1 MKKHTFLLYA
11 ALAAGLSLS
20 AAAFA
25 GCGSAG
31 AGAGSA
37 AESAEQGESGDGAS
51 EDGSQT
57 GEEQAK
63 EVEFSEPEETVGPPR
78 IEIDVLEKTTDY
90 RDENDGHV
98 LVHLTNTELVPGGNE
113 AAAYPALADRMKS
126 ISRDDLT
133 YKQDVLKKTIKSC
146 MDAYAAHSETF
157 TTMQVGIDVIMG
169 RTDEEIVSFMKKEYS
184 DLDGESPFW
193 TYQGM
198 SIDPKSGSSIKISSI
213 VTDQELLPDLLAEE
227 LRSKEPEVY
236 ERLCPPPP
244 ETEPE
249 TTAAEGTK
257 EDSEESAGD
266 DTEASAAEET
276 AESEPETEPAPDPAV
291 VKTIRDCLK
300 RYSGNGE
307 SLWCLT
313 PEGLRFYFGP
323 YALGAGSGEQILT
336 IRQEDHPEL
345 FTLSIVNY
353 PEITARTRTAERLFP
368 LENVSVTGAY
378 TAFDVDETKYPGLAA
393 ALKTYE
399 EEAAA
404 RVNEKLDAWE
414 KEAGNITDETV
425 FKRDFRIVAQDV
437 TADINTLTFDEV
449 ILTTDE
455 TSEEAKEE
463 GRSTLTWDIK
473 TGRSKKE

>member
-11 ALAAGLSLS
+11 ALAAGLSIS

-37 AESAEQGESGDGAS
+37 AESAEQGESA
-51 EDGSQT
+51 
-57 GEEQAK
+57 GETDAAQETEA
-63 EVEFSEPEETVGPPR
+63 EEFSEPEETVGPPR

-146 MDAYAAHSETF
+146 MDEYAAHSETF

-198 SIDPKSGSSIKISSI
+198 SIDPKSGSSIKLSSI

-249 TTAAEGTK
+249 TTAAEETK

-353 PEITARTRTAERLFP
+353 PEITVRTRTSERIFP

-378 TAFDVDETKYPGLAA
+378 TAFDVDETKYPGLAK

-404 RVNEKLDAWE
+404 RVNEKLDGWE

-425 FKRDFRIVAQDV
+425 FKRDFRVAAQNI

-473 TGRSKKE
+473 TGRSKIE

>member
-11 ALAAGLSLS
+11 ALAAGLSIS

-37 AESAEQGESGDGAS
+37 AESAEQGESA
-51 EDGSQT
+51 
-57 GEEQAK
+57 GETDAAQETEA
-63 EVEFSEPEETVGPPR
+63 EEFSEPEETVGPPR

-146 MDAYAAHSETF
+146 MDEYTAHSETF

-198 SIDPKSGSSIKISSI
+198 SIDPKSGSSIKLSSI

-249 TTAAEGTK
+249 TTAAEETK

-353 PEITARTRTAERLFP
+353 PEITARTRTSERIFP
-368 LENVSVTGAY
+368 LESVSVTGAY
-378 TAFDVDETKYPGLAA
+378 AAFDVDETKYPGLAK

-425 FKRDFRIVAQDV
+425 FKRDFRIVAQNI

-449 ILTTDE
+449 ILSTDE

>member
-31 AGAGSA
+31 GAGNA
-37 AESAEQGESGDGAS
+37 AKSAEQGESGDGAS

-57 GEEQAK
+57 GEEQAE

-98 LVHLTNTELVPGGNE
+98 LVHLTNTELVPGNSE
-113 AAAYPALADRMKS
+113 TAAYPALADRLKS

-146 MDAYAAHSETF
+146 MDEYAAHSETF

-193 TYQGM
+193 TYQGIN
-198 SIDPKSGSSIKISSI
+198 IDPKSGSSIKLSSV
-213 VTDQELLPDLLAEE
+213 VTDQEILPDLLAEE

-249 TTAAEGTK
+249 TTAAEETK

-345 FTLSIVNY
+345 FALSIVNY
-353 PEITARTRTAERLFP
+353 PEITARTRTSERIFP

-378 TAFDVDETKYPGLAA
+378 TVFDVDGTKYPGLAA

-404 RVNEKLDAWE
+404 LVNEKLDEWE
-414 KEAGNITDETV
+414 KEAGTITDETV
-425 FKRDFRIVAQDV
+425 YKRDFRIVAQDV
-437 TADINTLTFDEV
+437 TADINILTFNEV
-449 ILTTDE
+449 ILSTDE

>member
-11 ALAAGLSLS
+11 ALAAGLSIS

-37 AESAEQGESGDGAS
+37 AESAEQGESA
-51 EDGSQT
+51 
-57 GEEQAK
+57 GETDAAQETEA
-63 EVEFSEPEETVGPPR
+63 EEFSEPEETIGPPR

-98 LVHLTNTELVPGGNE
+98 LVHLTNTEVVPGNSE
-113 AAAYPALADRMKS
+113 TAAYPALADRLKS

-146 MDAYAAHSETF
+146 MDEYAAHSETF

-198 SIDPKSGSSIKISSI
+198 SIDPKSGSSIKLSSI

-227 LRSKEPEVY
+227 LRSREPEVY

-249 TTAAEGTK
+249 TTAAEETK
-257 EDSEESAGD
+257 AEENEDTDEGSTAESD
-266 DTEASAAEET
+266 AAEET
-276 AESEPETEPAPDPAV
+276 AESEPETESAPDPAV

-353 PEITARTRTAERLFP
+353 PEITARTRTSERIFP

-378 TAFDVDETKYPGLAA
+378 TAFDVDETKYPGLAE

-399 EEAAA
+399 EEVAA

-414 KEAGNITDETV
+414 KEAEKVTDETV
-425 FKRDFRIVAQDV
+425 FKRDFRIVAQNI

-449 ILTTDE
+449 ILSTDE

>member
-11 ALAAGLSLS
+11 ALAAGLSIS

-37 AESAEQGESGDGAS
+37 AESAEQGESA
-51 EDGSQT
+51 
-57 GEEQAK
+57 GETDAAQETEA
-63 EVEFSEPEETVGPPR
+63 EEFSEPEETVGPPR

-146 MDAYAAHSETF
+146 MDEYTAHSETF

-198 SIDPKSGSSIKISSI
+198 SIDPKSGSSIKLSSI

-227 LRSKEPEVY
+227 LRSKEPAVY

-249 TTAAEGTK
+249 TTAAEETK

-353 PEITARTRTAERLFP
+353 PEITVRTRTSERIFP

-378 TAFDVDETKYPGLAA
+378 TAFDVDETKYPGLAE

-404 RVNEKLDAWE
+404 RVNEKLDGWE

-425 FKRDFRIVAQDV
+425 YKRDFRVAAQNII
-437 TADINTLTFDEV
+437 ADINTLTFDEV
-449 ILTTDE
+449 ILSTDE

-463 GRSTLTWDIK
+463 ERSTLTWDIK

>member
-1 MKKHTFLLYA
+1 
-11 ALAAGLSLS
+11 
-20 AAAFA
+20 
-25 GCGSAG
+25 
-31 AGAGSA
+31 
-37 AESAEQGESGDGAS
+37 ESAEQGESA
-51 EDGSQT
+51 
-57 GEEQAK
+57 GETDAAQETEA
-63 EVEFSEPEETVGPPR
+63 EEFSEPEETIGPPR

-146 MDAYAAHSETF
+146 MDEYAAHSETF

-198 SIDPKSGSSIKISSI
+198 SIDPKSGSSIKLSSI

-249 TTAAEGTK
+249 TTAAEETK

-353 PEITARTRTAERLFP
+353 PEITARTRTSERIFP

-449 ILTTDE
+449 ILSTDE

>member
-1 MKKHTFLLYA
+1 MKKHTFVLYA
-11 ALAAGLSLS
+11 ALAAGLSIS

-37 AESAEQGESGDGAS
+37 AESAEQGESA
-51 EDGSQT
+51 
-57 GEEQAK
+57 GETDAAQETEA
-63 EVEFSEPEETVGPPR
+63 EEFSEPEETVGPPR

-98 LVHLTNTELVPGGNE
+98 LVHLTNTELVPGNSE
-113 AAAYPALADRMKS
+113 TAAYPALADRLKS

-146 MDAYAAHSETF
+146 TDEYAAHSETF

-198 SIDPKSGSSIKISSI
+198 SIDPKSGSSIKLSSI

-249 TTAAEGTK
+249 TTAAEETK

-353 PEITARTRTAERLFP
+353 PEITVRTRTSERIFP

-404 RVNEKLDAWE
+404 RVNEKLDEWE

-425 FKRDFRIVAQDV
+425 FKRDFRVAAQNI

-449 ILTTDE
+449 ILSTDE

>member
-11 ALAAGLSLS
+11 ALAAGLSIS

-37 AESAEQGESGDGAS
+37 AESAEQGESA
-51 EDGSQT
+51 
-57 GEEQAK
+57 GETDAAQETEA
-63 EVEFSEPEETVGPPR
+63 EEFSEPEETVGPPR

-98 LVHLTNTELVPGGNE
+98 LVHLTNTELVPGNSE
-113 AAAYPALADRMKS
+113 TAAYPALADRLKS

-146 MDAYAAHSETF
+146 MDEYAAHSETF

-198 SIDPKSGSSIKISSI
+198 SIDPKSGSSIKLSSI

-249 TTAAEGTK
+249 TTAAEETK

-353 PEITARTRTAERLFP
+353 PEITARTRTSERIFP

-378 TAFDVDETKYPGLAA
+378 TAFDVDETKYPGLAK

-425 FKRDFRIVAQDV
+425 FKRDFRIVAQNI
-437 TADINTLTFDEV
+437 TADINILTFDEV
-449 ILTTDE
+449 ILSTDE

>member
-11 ALAAGLSLS
+11 ALAAGLSIS

-37 AESAEQGESGDGAS
+37 AESAEQGESA
-51 EDGSQT
+51 
-57 GEEQAK
+57 GETDAAQETEA
-63 EVEFSEPEETVGPPR
+63 EEFSEPEETVGPPR

-146 MDAYAAHSETF
+146 MDEYTAHSETF

-198 SIDPKSGSSIKISSI
+198 SIDPKSGSSIKLSSI

-249 TTAAEGTK
+249 TTAVEETK

-276 AESEPETEPAPDPAV
+276 AESELETEPAPDPAV

-353 PEITARTRTAERLFP
+353 PEITVRTRTSERIFP
-368 LENVSVTGAY
+368 LESVSVTGAY
-378 TAFDVDETKYPGLAA
+378 TAFDVDETRYPGLAK

-404 RVNEKLDAWE
+404 RVNEKLDGWE

-449 ILTTDE
+449 ILSTDE

>member
-11 ALAAGLSLS
+11 ALAAGLSIS

-37 AESAEQGESGDGAS
+37 AESAEQGESA
-51 EDGSQT
+51 
-57 GEEQAK
+57 GETDAAQETEA
-63 EVEFSEPEETVGPPR
+63 EEFSEPEETIGPPR

-98 LVHLTNTELVPGGNE
+98 LVHLTNTELVPGNSE
-113 AAAYPALADRMKS
+113 TAAYPALADRLKS

-146 MDAYAAHSETF
+146 MDEYAAHSETF

-198 SIDPKSGSSIKISSI
+198 SIDPKSGSSIKLSSI

-249 TTAAEGTK
+249 TTAAEETK

-353 PEITARTRTAERLFP
+353 PEITARTRTSERIFP

-425 FKRDFRIVAQDV
+425 FKRDFRVAAQNI

-449 ILTTDE
+449 ILSTDE

>member
-11 ALAAGLSLS
+11 ALAAGLSIS

-31 AGAGSA
+31 AGAGNA
-37 AESAEQGESGDGAS
+37 AESAEQGESA
-51 EDGSQT
+51 
-57 GEEQAK
+57 GETDAAQETEA
-63 EVEFSEPEETVGPPR
+63 EEFSEPEETIGPPR

-98 LVHLTNTELVPGGNE
+98 LVHLTNTELVPGNSE
-113 AAAYPALADRMKS
+113 TAAYPALADRLKS

-146 MDAYAAHSETF
+146 MDEYAAHSETF

-198 SIDPKSGSSIKISSI
+198 SIDPKSGSSIKLSSI

-249 TTAAEGTK
+249 TTAAEETK

-313 PEGLRFYFGP
+313 PEGVRFYFGP

-353 PEITARTRTAERLFP
+353 PEITVRTRTSERIFP

-404 RVNEKLDAWE
+404 RVNEKLGEWE
-414 KEAGNITDETV
+414 KEAGKITDETV
-425 FKRDFRIVAQDV
+425 FKRDFRVVAQNI
-437 TADINTLTFDEV
+437 TADINILTFDEV
-449 ILTTDE
+449 ILSTDE

>member
-11 ALAAGLSLS
+11 ALAAGLSIS

-37 AESAEQGESGDGAS
+37 AESAEQGESA
-51 EDGSQT
+51 
-57 GEEQAK
+57 GETDAAQETEA
-63 EVEFSEPEETVGPPR
+63 EEFSEPEETVGPPR

-146 MDAYAAHSETF
+146 MDEYTAHSETF

-198 SIDPKSGSSIKISSI
+198 SIDPKSGSSIKLSSI

-249 TTAAEGTK
+249 TTAAEETK

-353 PEITARTRTAERLFP
+353 PEITVRTRTSERIFP

-378 TAFDVDETKYPGLAA
+378 TAFDVDETKYPGLAK

-425 FKRDFRIVAQDV
+425 FKRDFRVVAQNI

-449 ILTTDE
+449 ILSTDE

>member
-11 ALAAGLSLS
+11 ALAAGLSIS

-37 AESAEQGESGDGAS
+37 AESAEQGESA
-51 EDGSQT
+51 
-57 GEEQAK
+57 GETDAAQETEA
-63 EVEFSEPEETVGPPR
+63 EEFSEPEETVGPPR

-146 MDAYAAHSETF
+146 MDEYAAHSETF

-198 SIDPKSGSSIKISSI
+198 SIDPKSGSSIKLSSI

-249 TTAAEGTK
+249 TTAAEETK

-353 PEITARTRTAERLFP
+353 PEITARTCTSERIFP
-368 LENVSVTGAY
+368 LESVSVTGAY
-378 TAFDVDETKYPGLAA
+378 TAFDVDETKYHGLAK

-404 RVNEKLDAWE
+404 RVNEKLDGWE

-425 FKRDFRIVAQDV
+425 FKRDFRVAAQNI

-449 ILTTDE
+449 ILSTDE

>member
-11 ALAAGLSLS
+11 ALAAGLSIS

-31 AGAGSA
+31 AGAENA
-37 AESAEQGESGDGAS
+37 AESAEQGESA
-51 EDGSQT
+51 
-57 GEEQAK
+57 GETDAAQETEA
-63 EVEFSEPEETVGPPR
+63 EEFSEPEETVGPPR
-78 IEIDVLEKTTDY
+78 IEIDVLEKSTDY

-146 MDAYAAHSETF
+146 MDEYTAHSETF

-198 SIDPKSGSSIKISSI
+198 SIDPKSGSSIKLSSI

-249 TTAAEGTK
+249 TTAAEETK

-353 PEITARTRTAERLFP
+353 PEITVRTRTSERIFP

-378 TAFDVDETKYPGLAA
+378 TAFDVDETKYPGLAK

-425 FKRDFRIVAQDV
+425 FKRDFRVVAQNI

-449 ILTTDE
+449 ILSTDE

-463 GRSTLTWDIK
+463 GRSSLTWDIK

>member
-11 ALAAGLSLS
+11 ALAAGLSIS

-37 AESAEQGESGDGAS
+37 AEAAEQGESA
-51 EDGSQT
+51 
-57 GEEQAK
+57 GETDVAQETEA
-63 EVEFSEPEETVGPPR
+63 EEFSEPEETVGPPR

-146 MDAYAAHSETF
+146 MDEYTAHSETF

-198 SIDPKSGSSIKISSI
+198 SIDPKSGSSIKLSSI

-249 TTAAEGTK
+249 TTAAEETK

-353 PEITARTRTAERLFP
+353 PEITARTRTSERIFP

-378 TAFDVDETKYPGLAA
+378 TAFDVDETKYPGLAK

-425 FKRDFRIVAQDV
+425 FKRDFRVAAQNI

>member
-11 ALAAGLSLS
+11 ALAAGLSIS

-31 AGAGSA
+31 KGAGSA
-37 AESAEQGESGDGAS
+37 AESAEQGESA
-51 EDGSQT
+51 
-57 GEEQAK
+57 GETDAAQETEA
-63 EVEFSEPEETVGPPR
+63 EEFSEPEETVGPPR

-98 LVHLTNTELVPGGNE
+98 LVHLTNTELVPGNSE
-113 AAAYPALADRMKS
+113 TAAYPALADRLKS

-146 MDAYAAHSETF
+146 MDEYAAHSETF

-198 SIDPKSGSSIKISSI
+198 SIDPKSGSSIKLSSI

-249 TTAAEGTK
+249 TTAAEETK

-313 PEGLRFYFGP
+313 SEGLRFYFGP
-323 YALGAGSGEQILT
+323 YALGAGSDEQILT

-353 PEITARTRTAERLFP
+353 PEITARTRTSERIFP

-404 RVNEKLDAWE
+404 RVNEKLDEWE
-414 KEAGNITDETV
+414 KEAGKITDETV
-425 FKRDFRIVAQDV
+425 FKRDFRVVAQNV

-449 ILTTDE
+449 ILSTDE

>member
-11 ALAAGLSLS
+11 ALAAGLSIS

-37 AESAEQGESGDGAS
+37 AESAEQGESA
-51 EDGSQT
+51 
-57 GEEQAK
+57 GETDAAQETEA
-63 EVEFSEPEETVGPPR
+63 EEFSEPEETVGPPR

-146 MDAYAAHSETF
+146 TDEYAAHSETF

-198 SIDPKSGSSIKISSI
+198 SIDPKSGSSIKLSSI

-249 TTAAEGTK
+249 TTAAEETK

-323 YALGAGSGEQILT
+323 YALGAGSDEQILT

-353 PEITARTRTAERLFP
+353 PEITARTRTSERIFP

-425 FKRDFRIVAQDV
+425 FKRDFRIAAQDV

-449 ILTTDE
+449 ILSTDE

>member
-11 ALAAGLSLS
+11 ALTAGLSIS

-37 AESAEQGESGDGAS
+37 AESAEQGESA
-51 EDGSQT
+51 
-57 GEEQAK
+57 GEIDAAQETEA
-63 EVEFSEPEETVGPPR
+63 EEFSEPEETVGPPR

-146 MDAYAAHSETF
+146 MDEYTAHSETF

-198 SIDPKSGSSIKISSI
+198 SIDPKSGSSIKLSSI

-227 LRSKEPEVY
+227 LRSKEPAVY

-249 TTAAEGTK
+249 TTAAEETK

-353 PEITARTRTAERLFP
+353 PEITVRTRTSERIFP

-378 TAFDVDETKYPGLAA
+378 TAFDVDETKYPGLAK

-404 RVNEKLDAWE
+404 RVNEKLDGWE

-425 FKRDFRIVAQDV
+425 YKRDFRVVAQNI

-449 ILTTDE
+449 ILSTDE

-463 GRSTLTWDIK
+463 ERSTLTWDIK

>member
-11 ALAAGLSLS
+11 ALAAGLSIS

-37 AESAEQGESGDGAS
+37 AESAEQGESA
-51 EDGSQT
+51 
-57 GEEQAK
+57 GETDAAQETEA
-63 EVEFSEPEETVGPPR
+63 EEFSEPEETVGPPR

-98 LVHLTNTELVPGGNE
+98 LVHLTNTELVPGNSE
-113 AAAYPALADRMKS
+113 TAAYPALADRMKS

-146 MDAYAAHSETF
+146 MDEYAAHSETF

-198 SIDPKSGSSIKISSI
+198 SIDPKSGSSIKLSSI

-249 TTAAEGTK
+249 TTAAEETK

-353 PEITARTRTAERLFP
+353 PEITARTRTSERIFP

-378 TAFDVDETKYPGLAA
+378 TAFDVDETKYPGLAE

-425 FKRDFRIVAQDV
+425 FKRDFRIVAQNI
-437 TADINTLTFDEV
+437 TADINILTFDEV
-449 ILTTDE
+449 ILSTDE

>member
-1 MKKHTFLLYA
+1 
-11 ALAAGLSLS
+11 
-20 AAAFA
+20 
-25 GCGSAG
+25 
-31 AGAGSA
+31 
-37 AESAEQGESGDGAS
+37 
-51 EDGSQT
+51 
-57 GEEQAK
+57 
-63 EVEFSEPEETVGPPR
+63 
-78 IEIDVLEKTTDY
+78 
-90 RDENDGHV
+90 
-98 LVHLTNTELVPGGNE
+98 
-113 AAAYPALADRMKS
+113 
-126 ISRDDLT
+126 
-133 YKQDVLKKTIKSC
+133 
-146 MDAYAAHSETF
+146 
-157 TTMQVGIDVIMG
+157 MQVGIDVIMG

-198 SIDPKSGSSIKISSI
+198 SIDPKSGSSIKLSSI

-249 TTAAEGTK
+249 TTAAEETK
-257 EDSEESAGD
+257 GDSEESAGD

-313 PEGLRFYFGP
+313 SEGLRFYFGP
-323 YALGAGSGEQILT
+323 YALGAGSDEQILT

-353 PEITARTRTAERLFP
+353 PEITARTRTSERIFP

-404 RVNEKLDAWE
+404 RVNEKLDEWE
-414 KEAGNITDETV
+414 KEAGKITDETV
-425 FKRDFRIVAQDV
+425 FKRDFRVVAQNV

-449 ILTTDE
+449 ILSTDE

>member
-11 ALAAGLSLS
+11 ALAAGLSIS

-37 AESAEQGESGDGAS
+37 AESAEQGESA
-51 EDGSQT
+51 
-57 GEEQAK
+57 GETDAAQETEA
-63 EVEFSEPEETVGPPR
+63 EEFSEPEETVGPPR

-146 MDAYAAHSETF
+146 MDEYAAHSETF

-198 SIDPKSGSSIKISSI
+198 SIDPKSGSSIKLSSI

-227 LRSKEPEVY
+227 LRSKEPAVY

-249 TTAAEGTK
+249 TTAAEETK

-353 PEITARTRTAERLFP
+353 PEITVRTRTSERIFP

-378 TAFDVDETKYPGLAA
+378 TAFDVDETKYPGLAK

-404 RVNEKLDAWE
+404 RVNEKLDGWE

-425 FKRDFRIVAQDV
+425 YKRDFRVAAQNII
-437 TADINTLTFDEV
+437 ADINTLTFDEV
-449 ILTTDE
+449 ILSTDE

-463 GRSTLTWDIK
+463 ERSTLTWDIK

>member
-1 MKKHTFLLYA
+1 MQRPLQGAMRTNEMITLISDFLRDTLFEHDTYWTVA
-11 ALAAGLSLS
+11 QETE
-20 AAAFA
+20 
-25 GCGSAG
+25 
-31 AGAGSA
+31 
-37 AESAEQGESGDGAS
+37 AE
-51 EDGSQT
+51 
-57 GEEQAK
+57 
-63 EVEFSEPEETVGPPR
+63 EFSEPEETVGPPR

-98 LVHLTNTELVPGGNE
+98 LVHLTNTELVPGNSE
-113 AAAYPALADRMKS
+113 TAAYPAFADRLKS

-146 MDAYAAHSETF
+146 MDEYAAHSETF

-198 SIDPKSGSSIKISSI
+198 SIDPKSGSSIKLSSI

-249 TTAAEGTK
+249 TTAAEETK

-266 DTEASAAEET
+266 DTEASTAEET

-353 PEITARTRTAERLFP
+353 PEITARTCTSERIFP

-378 TAFDVDETKYPGLAA
+378 TAFDVDETKYPGLAK

-404 RVNEKLDAWE
+404 CVNEKLDEWE
-414 KEAGNITDETV
+414 KEAGKITDETV
-425 FKRDFRIVAQDV
+425 FKRDFRIVAQNI

-449 ILTTDE
+449 ILSTDE

>member
-11 ALAAGLSLS
+11 ALAAGLSIS

-37 AESAEQGESGDGAS
+37 AESAEQGESA
-51 EDGSQT
+51 
-57 GEEQAK
+57 GETDAAQETEA
-63 EVEFSEPEETVGPPR
+63 EEFSEPEETVGPPR

-146 MDAYAAHSETF
+146 MDEYAAHSETF

-198 SIDPKSGSSIKISSI
+198 SIDPKSGSSIKLSSI

-249 TTAAEGTK
+249 TTAAEETK

-353 PEITARTRTAERLFP
+353 PEITARTRTSERIFP
-368 LENVSVTGAY
+368 LESVSVTGAY

-414 KEAGNITDETV
+414 KEAGNITDETI
-425 FKRDFRIVAQDV
+425 FKRDFRVVAQNI

-449 ILTTDE
+449 ILSTDE

-463 GRSTLTWDIK
+463 GRSTLTRDIK

>member
-11 ALAAGLSLS
+11 ALAAGLSIS

-37 AESAEQGESGDGAS
+37 AESAEQGESADETDAAQ
-51 EDGSQT
+51 ET
-57 GEEQAK
+57 ETE
-63 EVEFSEPEETVGPPR
+63 EFSEPEETVGPPR

-146 MDAYAAHSETF
+146 MDEYAAHSETF

-198 SIDPKSGSSIKISSI
+198 SFDPKSGSSIKLSSI

-249 TTAAEGTK
+249 TTAAEETK
-257 EDSEESAGD
+257 EDSEKSAGD

-353 PEITARTRTAERLFP
+353 PEITVRTRTSERIFP

-425 FKRDFRIVAQDV
+425 FKRDFRIAAQDV

-449 ILTTDE
+449 ILSTDE

-473 TGRSKKE
+473 TGKSKKE

>member
-11 ALAAGLSLS
+11 ALAAGLSIS

-37 AESAEQGESGDGAS
+37 AESAEQGESA
-51 EDGSQT
+51 
-57 GEEQAK
+57 GETDAAQETEA
-63 EVEFSEPEETVGPPR
+63 EEFSEPEETVGPPR

-146 MDAYAAHSETF
+146 MDEYAAHSETF

-198 SIDPKSGSSIKISSI
+198 NIDPKSGSSIKLSSI

-249 TTAAEGTK
+249 TTAAEETK

-353 PEITARTRTAERLFP
+353 PEITVRTRTSERIFP

-378 TAFDVDETKYPGLAA
+378 TAFDVDETKYPGLAE

-414 KEAGNITDETV
+414 KEAGKITDETV
-425 FKRDFRIVAQDV
+425 YKRDFRVVAQNI

-449 ILTTDE
+449 ILSTDE

-463 GRSTLTWDIK
+463 GRSSLTWDIK

>member
-11 ALAAGLSLS
+11 ALAAGLSIS

-37 AESAEQGESGDGAS
+37 AESAEQGESA
-51 EDGSQT
+51 
-57 GEEQAK
+57 GETDAAQETEA
-63 EVEFSEPEETVGPPR
+63 EEFSEPEETVGPPR

-98 LVHLTNTELVPGGNE
+98 LVHLTNTELVPGNSE
-113 AAAYPALADRMKS
+113 TAAYPALADRLKS

-146 MDAYAAHSETF
+146 MDEYAAHSETF

-198 SIDPKSGSSIKISSI
+198 SIDPKSGSSIKLSSI

-249 TTAAEGTK
+249 TTAAEETK

-353 PEITARTRTAERLFP
+353 PEITARTLTAERIFP

-378 TAFDVDETKYPGLAA
+378 TAFDVDETKYPGLAE

-425 FKRDFRIVAQDV
+425 FKRDFRVVAQNI

-449 ILTTDE
+449 ILSTDE

>member
-11 ALAAGLSLS
+11 ALAAGLSIS

-37 AESAEQGESGDGAS
+37 AESAEQGESA
-51 EDGSQT
+51 
-57 GEEQAK
+57 GETDAAQETEA
-63 EVEFSEPEETVGPPR
+63 EEFSEPEETIGPPR

-98 LVHLTNTELVPGGNE
+98 LVHLTNTELVPGNSE
-113 AAAYPALADRMKS
+113 TAAYPALADRLKS

-146 MDAYAAHSETF
+146 MDEYTAHSETF

-198 SIDPKSGSSIKISSI
+198 SIDPKSGSSIKLSSV

-249 TTAAEGTK
+249 TTAAEETK

-266 DTEASAAEET
+266 DTEAFAAEET

-353 PEITARTRTAERLFP
+353 PEITARTRTSERIFP

-414 KEAGNITDETV
+414 KEAGKITDETV
-425 FKRDFRIVAQDV
+425 YKRDFRVVAQNI

-449 ILTTDE
+449 ILSTDE

>member
-1 MKKHTFLLYA
+1 M
-11 ALAAGLSLS
+11 
-20 AAAFA
+20 
-25 GCGSAG
+25 
-31 AGAGSA
+31 
-37 AESAEQGESGDGAS
+37 
-51 EDGSQT
+51 
-57 GEEQAK
+57 
-63 EVEFSEPEETVGPPR
+63 
-78 IEIDVLEKTTDY
+78 
-90 RDENDGHV
+90 DE
-98 LVHLTNTELVPGGNE
+98 
-113 AAAYPALADRMKS
+113 
-126 ISRDDLT
+126 
-133 YKQDVLKKTIKSC
+133 
-146 MDAYAAHSETF
+146 YAAHSETF

-198 SIDPKSGSSIKISSI
+198 SIDPKSGSSIKLSSI

-249 TTAAEGTK
+249 TTAAEETK

-276 AESEPETEPAPDPAV
+276 EESEPETEPAPDPAV

-353 PEITARTRTAERLFP
+353 PEITARTRTSERIFP

-378 TAFDVDETKYPGLAA
+378 TAFDVDETKYPGLAE

-425 FKRDFRIVAQDV
+425 FKRDFRVVAQNI

-449 ILTTDE
+449 ILSTDE

>member
-11 ALAAGLSLS
+11 ALAAGLSIS

-37 AESAEQGESGDGAS
+37 AESAEQGESA
-51 EDGSQT
+51 
-57 GEEQAK
+57 GETDAAQETEA
-63 EVEFSEPEETVGPPR
+63 EEFSEPEETIGPPR

-113 AAAYPALADRMKS
+113 AAAYPALADRLKS

-146 MDAYAAHSETF
+146 MDEYAAHSETF

-198 SIDPKSGSSIKISSI
+198 SIDPKSGSSIKLSSI

-249 TTAAEGTK
+249 TTAAEETK

-353 PEITARTRTAERLFP
+353 PEITVRTRTSERIFP

-378 TAFDVDETKYPGLAA
+378 TAFDVDETKYPGLAE

-425 FKRDFRIVAQDV
+425 FKRDFRVAAQNI

-449 ILTTDE
+449 ILSTDE

-473 TGRSKKE
+473 TGRRKKE

>member
-11 ALAAGLSLS
+11 ALAAGLSIS

-37 AESAEQGESGDGAS
+37 AESAEQGESA
-51 EDGSQT
+51 
-57 GEEQAK
+57 GETDAAQETEA
-63 EVEFSEPEETVGPPR
+63 EEFSEPEETVGPPR

-146 MDAYAAHSETF
+146 MDEYTAHSETF

-198 SIDPKSGSSIKISSI
+198 SIDPKSGSSIKLSSI

-244 ETEPE
+244 ETEAE
-249 TTAAEGTK
+249 TKEAETEETDEGDAAE
-257 EDSEESAGD
+257 S
-266 DTEASAAEET
+266 DTAEET

-353 PEITARTRTAERLFP
+353 PEITARTRTSERIFP
-368 LENVSVTGAY
+368 LESVSVTGAY
-378 TAFDVDETKYPGLAA
+378 TAFDVDETKYPGLAK

-404 RVNEKLDAWE
+404 RVNEKLDEWE
-414 KEAGNITDETV
+414 KEAGKITDETV
-425 FKRDFRIVAQDV
+425 FKRDFRVVAQNI

-449 ILTTDE
+449 ILSTDE

>member
-11 ALAAGLSLS
+11 ALAAGLSIS

-31 AGAGSA
+31 GAGNA
-37 AESAEQGESGDGAS
+37 AESAEQGESA
-51 EDGSQT
+51 
-57 GEEQAK
+57 GETDAAQETEA
-63 EVEFSEPEETVGPPR
+63 EEFSEPEETIGPPR

-98 LVHLTNTELVPGGNE
+98 LVHLTNTELVPGNSE
-113 AAAYPALADRMKS
+113 TAAYPALADRLKS

-146 MDAYAAHSETF
+146 MDEYAAHSETF

-198 SIDPKSGSSIKISSI
+198 SIDPKSGSSIKLSSI

-249 TTAAEGTK
+249 TTTAEKTK
-257 EDSEESAGD
+257 AEENEDTDEGSTAES
-266 DTEASAAEET
+266 DTAEET

-353 PEITARTRTAERLFP
+353 PEITARTRTSERIFP

-378 TAFDVDETKYPGLAA
+378 TAFDVDETKYPGLAK

-404 RVNEKLDAWE
+404 RVNEKLDEWE
-414 KEAGNITDETV
+414 KEAGTITDETV
-425 FKRDFRIVAQDV
+425 YKRDFRVVAQNI

-449 ILTTDE
+449 ILSTDE

>member
-11 ALAAGLSLS
+11 ALAAGLSIS

-37 AESAEQGESGDGAS
+37 AESAEQGESA
-51 EDGSQT
+51 
-57 GEEQAK
+57 GETDAAQETEA
-63 EVEFSEPEETVGPPR
+63 EEFSEPEETVGPPR

-98 LVHLTNTELVPGGNE
+98 LVHLTNTELVPGNSE
-113 AAAYPALADRMKS
+113 TAAYPALADRLKS
-126 ISRDDLT
+126 ISHDDLT

-146 MDAYAAHSETF
+146 MDEYAAHSETF

-198 SIDPKSGSSIKISSI
+198 SIDPKSGSSIKLSSI

-249 TTAAEGTK
+249 TTAAEETK

-276 AESEPETEPAPDPAV
+276 EESEPETEPAPDPAV

-353 PEITARTRTAERLFP
+353 PEITARTRTAERIFP

-378 TAFDVDETKYPGLAA
+378 TAFDVDETKYPGLAK

-425 FKRDFRIVAQDV
+425 FKRDFRVVAQNI

-449 ILTTDE
+449 ILSTDE

>member
-11 ALAAGLSLS
+11 ALAAGLSIS

-31 AGAGSA
+31 AGAGNA
-37 AESAEQGESGDGAS
+37 AESAEQGESA
-51 EDGSQT
+51 
-57 GEEQAK
+57 GETDAAQETEA
-63 EVEFSEPEETVGPPR
+63 EEFSEPEETVGPPR
-78 IEIDVLEKTTDY
+78 IEIDALEKTTDY

-146 MDAYAAHSETF
+146 MDEYAAHSETF

-198 SIDPKSGSSIKISSI
+198 SIDPKSGSSIKLSSI

-249 TTAAEGTK
+249 TTAAEETK

-353 PEITARTRTAERLFP
+353 PEITVRTRTSERIFP

-404 RVNEKLDAWE
+404 LVNEKVDGWE
-414 KEAGNITDETV
+414 KEAGKITDETV

-449 ILTTDE
+449 ILSTDE
-455 TSEEAKEE
+455 ISEEAKEE

>member
-11 ALAAGLSLS
+11 ALAAGLSIS

-37 AESAEQGESGDGAS
+37 AESAEQGESA
-51 EDGSQT
+51 
-57 GEEQAK
+57 GETDAAQETEA
-63 EVEFSEPEETVGPPR
+63 EEFSEPEETVGPPR

-98 LVHLTNTELVPGGNE
+98 LVHLTNTELVPGNSE
-113 AAAYPALADRMKS
+113 TAAYPALADRLKS

-146 MDAYAAHSETF
+146 MDEYAAHSETF

-198 SIDPKSGSSIKISSI
+198 SIDPKSGSSIKLSSI

-249 TTAAEGTK
+249 TTAAEETK

-266 DTEASAAEET
+266 DTEASTAEET

-353 PEITARTRTAERLFP
+353 PEITARTRTSERIFP

-378 TAFDVDETKYPGLAA
+378 TAFDVDETKYPGLAK

-414 KEAGNITDETV
+414 KEAGKITDETV
-425 FKRDFRIVAQDV
+425 YKRDFRVVAQNI

-449 ILTTDE
+449 ILSTDE

>member
-11 ALAAGLSLS
+11 ALAAGLSIS

-37 AESAEQGESGDGAS
+37 AESAEQGESA
-51 EDGSQT
+51 
-57 GEEQAK
+57 GETDAAQETEA
-63 EVEFSEPEETVGPPR
+63 EEFSEPEETVGPPR

-146 MDAYAAHSETF
+146 MDEYAAHSETF

-198 SIDPKSGSSIKISSI
+198 SIDPKSGSSIKLSSI

-249 TTAAEGTK
+249 TTAAEETK

-353 PEITARTRTAERLFP
+353 PEITVRTRTSERIFP

-378 TAFDVDETKYPGLAA
+378 TAFDVDETKYPGLAK

-404 RVNEKLDAWE
+404 RVNEKLDGWE

-425 FKRDFRIVAQDV
+425 YKRDFRVAAQNI

-449 ILTTDE
+449 ILSTDE

>member
-11 ALAAGLSLS
+11 ALAAGLSIS

-37 AESAEQGESGDGAS
+37 AESAEQGESA
-51 EDGSQT
+51 
-57 GEEQAK
+57 GETDAAQETEA
-63 EVEFSEPEETVGPPR
+63 EEFSEPEETVGPPR

-98 LVHLTNTELVPGGNE
+98 LVHLTNTELVPGNSE
-113 AAAYPALADRMKS
+113 TAAYPALADRLKS

-146 MDAYAAHSETF
+146 TDEYAAHSETF

-198 SIDPKSGSSIKISSI
+198 SIDPKSGSSIKLSSI

-249 TTAAEGTK
+249 TTAAEETK
-257 EDSEESAGD
+257 GDSEESAGD

-313 PEGLRFYFGP
+313 SEGLRFYFGP
-323 YALGAGSGEQILT
+323 YALGAGSDEQILT

-353 PEITARTRTAERLFP
+353 PEITARTRTAERIFP

-404 RVNEKLDAWE
+404 RVNEKLDEWE
-414 KEAGNITDETV
+414 KEAGKITDETV
-425 FKRDFRIVAQDV
+425 FKRDFRVVAQNV

-449 ILTTDE
+449 ILSTDE

>member
-11 ALAAGLSLS
+11 ALAAGLSIS

-37 AESAEQGESGDGAS
+37 AESAEQGESA
-51 EDGSQT
+51 
-57 GEEQAK
+57 GETDAAQETEA
-63 EVEFSEPEETVGPPR
+63 EEFSEPEETVGPPR

-98 LVHLTNTELVPGGNE
+98 LVHLTNTELVPGNSE
-113 AAAYPALADRMKS
+113 TAAYPALADRMKS

-146 MDAYAAHSETF
+146 MDEYAAHSETF

-198 SIDPKSGSSIKISSI
+198 SIDPKSGSSIKLSSI

-244 ETEPE
+244 ETEAE
-249 TTAAEGTK
+249 TKEAEIEETDEGDAAE
-257 EDSEESAGD
+257 S
-266 DTEASAAEET
+266 DTAEET

-353 PEITARTRTAERLFP
+353 PEITARTRTSERIFP

-378 TAFDVDETKYPGLAA
+378 TAFDVDETKYPGLAK

-404 RVNEKLDAWE
+404 RVNEKLDGWE
-414 KEAGNITDETV
+414 KEAGEITDETV
-425 FKRDFRIVAQDV
+425 FKRDFRVAAQNI

>member
-11 ALAAGLSLS
+11 ALAAGLSIS

-37 AESAEQGESGDGAS
+37 AESAEQGESA
-51 EDGSQT
+51 
-57 GEEQAK
+57 GETDAAQETEA
-63 EVEFSEPEETVGPPR
+63 EEFSEPEETVGPPR

-146 MDAYAAHSETF
+146 MDEYAAHSETF

-198 SIDPKSGSSIKISSI
+198 SIDPKSGSSIKLSSI

-249 TTAAEGTK
+249 TTAAEETK

-266 DTEASAAEET
+266 DTEASTAEET

-353 PEITARTRTAERLFP
+353 PEITARTCTSERIFP

-378 TAFDVDETKYPGLAA
+378 TAFDVDETKYPGLAK

-425 FKRDFRIVAQDV
+425 YKRDFRVAAQNI

-449 ILTTDE
+449 ILSTDE